1 MASNKHGDFNV
12 ERSLNQEH
20 GDVAQHGA
28 YLKKTNTYFD
38 YISYIKFYLPKDSK
52 MGAVPHLIWHHA
64 LDQRLALHRQ
74 VVLFDCDAFT
84 QKFYKAK
91 WLDCQNGQSSGGFDL
106 WNPEGNLLSPC
117 CFYNTSEKYLS
128 FSVVDVLTSCYNS
141 WFF

>member
-1 MASNKHGDFNV
+1 
-12 ERSLNQEH
+12 
-20 GDVAQHGA
+20 
-28 YLKKTNTYFD
+28 
-38 YISYIKFYLPKDSK
+38 

-141 WFF
+141 WFFLCAKNWLINPIRIRQTMVLVSLDVRGVLDIVGNYQ

>member
-1 MASNKHGDFNV
+1 VASNKHGDFNV

-106 WNPEGNLLSPC
+106 TKKYSKASAMESRGKFGFAPVSIPLKNISVFLSLM
-117 CFYNTSEKYLS
+117 F
-128 FSVVDVLTSCYNS
+128 
-141 WFF
+141 